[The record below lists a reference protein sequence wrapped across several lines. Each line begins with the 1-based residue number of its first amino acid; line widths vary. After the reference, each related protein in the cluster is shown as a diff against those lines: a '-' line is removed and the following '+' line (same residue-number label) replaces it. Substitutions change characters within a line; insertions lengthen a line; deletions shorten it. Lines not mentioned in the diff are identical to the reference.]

1 MTPTDE
7 GDSSLDPR
15 PSTLAP
21 SQGPLS
27 GVRVLDLS
35 RVLAGPWATQTL
47 ADLGAEV
54 IKIERPG
61 AGDDTRHWGPPF
73 TTRADGTRG
82 DAAYFLCANRGKKSV
97 ELDLA
102 TPEGA
107 EIVRDLTKTC
117 DVVVE
122 NFKTG
127 GLKKYG
133 LDFATLSAVN
143 PKLVYCSITGFGQ
156 DGPDAHRAGYA
167 YMLPAM
173 GGLMSVTGQPDG
185 APGAEPMKVGVAVAD
200 LFTGL
205 YASNAILAALLHAR
219 ATGQGQHIDIALFD
233 VQAAMLA
240 NQATNFFVSGK
251 APTRMG
257 NAHPNLAPYQPFPC
271 TDGMVVIAVGNDG
284 QFRALAAALG
294 APGLGGDPRFATN
307 ALRIEHRAVLT
318 AELSALTAGH
328 DMAGL
333 MAALEAAGVPCGP
346 VNTIDQVF
354 DEPQARHR
362 GLEVTQARADLSAP
376 VRTVASP
383 IRLSATPVAYDRPP
397 PALGEH
403 TDEVLGSVR
412 TR

>member
-1 MTPTDE
+1 MTQ
-7 GDSSLDPR
+7 LQDP
-15 PSTLAP
+15 LA
-21 SQGPLS
+21 

-73 TTRADGTRG
+73 TTTTDGSKG

-97 ELDLA
+97 ALDIA

-107 EIVRDLTKTC
+107 EAVRRLAATC

-133 LDFATLSAVN
+133 LDYASLATVN

-156 DGPDAHRAGYA
+156 DGPDAHRAGYD
-167 YMLPAM
+167 YMIQAM
-173 GGLMSVTGQPDG
+173 GGLMSITGQPDG
-185 APGAEPMKVGVAVAD
+185 APGAEPMKVGVAVVD

-205 YASNAILAALLHAR
+205 YASNAILAALWHAR
-219 ATGQGQHIDIALFD
+219 ATGEGQHVDIALFD

-240 NQATNFFVSGK
+240 NQATNWFVSGK

-271 TDGMVVIAVGNDG
+271 SDGMVVIAVGNDG
-284 QFRALAAALG
+284 QFRALAKALG
-294 APGLGGDPRFATN
+294 VEPMGAAPRLATN
-307 ALRIEHRAVLT
+307 ALRVQHRAELSPT
-318 AELSALTAGH
+318 LSALTAGFT
-328 DMAGL
+328 MKGL

-354 DEPQARHR
+354 EEPQAIHR
-362 GLEVTQARADLSAP
+362 GLTVEQSRPDLTTP
-376 VRTVASP
+376 IRTVASP
-383 IRLSATPVAYDRPP
+383 IRLSKTPVRYDAPP
-397 PALGEH
+397 PKLGQD
-403 TDEVLGSVR
+403 TDEILRGLRSEP
-412 TR
+412 

>member
-1 MTPTDE
+1 MPHAR
-7 GDSSLDPR
+7 GGGLGPGA
-15 PSTLAP
+15 LN
-21 SQGPLS
+21 GPLH

-61 AGDDTRHWGPPF
+61 TGDDTRLWGPPF
-73 TTRADGTRG
+73 TTKTDGSRG

-97 ELDLA
+97 ELDIA

-107 EIVRDLTKTC
+107 EAVRRLAATC

-133 LDFATLSAVN
+133 LDWASLEKVN
-143 PKLVYCSITGFGQ
+143 PRLVYCSITGFGQ
-156 DGPDAHRAGYA
+156 GGPDAHRAGYD
-167 YMLPAM
+167 YMIQAM
-173 GGLMSVTGQPDG
+173 GGLMSITGQPDG
-185 APGAEPMKVGVAVAD
+185 APGAEPMKVGVAVVD

-205 YASNAILAALLHAR
+205 YASNAILAALMHAR
-219 ATGQGQHIDIALFD
+219 ATGEGQHVDVALFD

-240 NQATNFFVSGK
+240 NQATNWFVSGK

-284 QFRALAAALG
+284 QFRALCAALG
-294 APGLGGDPRFATN
+294 ATGMGSDPRFTTN
-307 ALRIEHRAVLT
+307 AARIEHRAVLT
-318 AELSALTAGH
+318 AELSALTARH
-328 DMAGL
+328 EMKAL
-333 MAALEAAGVPCGP
+333 MALLDAAGVPCGP
-346 VNTIDQVF
+346 VNTVDQVF
-354 DEPQARHR
+354 AEPQAVHR
-362 GLEVTQARADLSAP
+362 GLEVEQTRPDLSAP
-376 VRTVASP
+376 FRTVASP
-383 IRLSATPVAYDRPP
+383 IRLSKTPVRYDRPP
-397 PALGEH
+397 PALGADTE
-403 TDEVLGSVR
+403 EVLGQIRAAS
-412 TR
+412 T

>member
-1 MTPTDE
+1 MTH
-7 GDSSLDPR
+7 
-15 PSTLAP
+15 PS
-21 SQGPLS
+21 GPLS

-47 ADLGAEV
+47 ADRGAEV
-54 IKIERPG
+54 IKVERPG
-61 AGDDTRHWGPPF
+61 AGDDTRLWGPPF
-73 TTRADGTRG
+73 TTKQDGSRG

-97 ELDLA
+97 ELDIA
-102 TPEGA
+102 SPEGA
-107 EIVRDLTKTC
+107 AAVRELAKTC

-133 LDFATLSAVN
+133 LDHAALSAVN

-156 DGPDAHRAGYA
+156 DGPDAHRAGYD
-167 YMLPAM
+167 YMIQAM
-173 GGLMSVTGQPDG
+173 GGLMSITGQPDG
-185 APGAEPMKVGVAVAD
+185 AAGAEPMKVGVAVVD

-219 ATGQGQHIDIALFD
+219 ATGEGQAIDIALFD

-251 APTRMG
+251 APGRMG

-271 TDGMVVIAVGNDG
+271 SDGMVVIAVGNDG
-284 QFRALAAALG
+284 QFRQLAQALG
-294 APGLGGDPRFATN
+294 APGLGADPRFATN

-328 DMAGL
+328 DMHGL

-346 VNTIDQVF
+346 VNTVDQVF
-354 DEPQARHR
+354 EEPQARHR
-362 GLEVTQARADLSAP
+362 GLEVEQTRRDLSAP
-376 VRTVASP
+376 IRTVASP
-383 IRLSATPVAYDRPP
+383 IRLSKTPVRYDLPP

-403 TDEVLGSVR
+403 TQEVLGALASAAD
-412 TR
+412 

>member
-1 MTPTDE
+1 MTLSPTISDTPT
-7 GDSSLDPR
+7 
-15 PSTLAP
+15 
-21 SQGPLS
+21 GPLH

-73 TTRADGTRG
+73 TTTADGQLG

-97 ELDLA
+97 ELDIASPDGAEAVRRLA
-102 TPEGA
+102 T
-107 EIVRDLTKTC
+107 TC

-122 NFKTG
+122 NFKTS

-133 LDFATLSAVN
+133 LDYASLAAIN

-156 DGPDAHRAGYA
+156 DGPDAHRAGYD
-167 YMLPAM
+167 YMIQAM
-173 GGLMSVTGQPDG
+173 GGLMSITGQPDG
-185 APGAEPMKVGVAVAD
+185 APGAEPMKVGVAVVD

-205 YASNAILAALLHAR
+205 YASNAILAALWHAR
-219 ATGQGQHIDIALFD
+219 ASGEGQHVDIALFD

-240 NQATNFFVSGK
+240 NQATNWFVSGK

-257 NAHPNLAPYQPFPC
+257 NAHPNLAPYQPFSC
-271 TDGMVVIAVGNDG
+271 SDGRVIIAVGNDG
-284 QFRALAAALG
+284 QFRALCGALG
-294 APGLGGDPRFATN
+294 LEVEDRFASN
-307 ALRIEHRAVLT
+307 ALRV
-318 AELSALTAGH
+318 AEREALGTLIAAKTEGFT
-328 DMAGL
+328 MQGL
-333 MAALEAAGVPCGP
+333 MQALEAAGVPCGP

-354 DEPQARHR
+354 AEPQAIHR
-362 GLEVTQARADLSAP
+362 GLTVEQTRPDLADP

-383 IRLSATPVAYDRPP
+383 IRLSKTPVRYDAPP
-397 PALGEH
+397 PRLGQD
-403 TDEVLGSVR
+403 TLAVLRELMSED
-412 TR
+412 

>member
-1 MTPTDE
+1 MSDAASIP
-7 GDSSLDPR
+7 P
-15 PSTLAP
+15 AP
-21 SQGPLS
+21 SSHGPLH

-73 TTRADGTRG
+73 TTTADGAPG

-97 ELDLA
+97 ELDIA
-102 TPEGA
+102 TPDGA
-107 EIVRDLTKTC
+107 EAVRRLAATC

-133 LDFATLSAVN
+133 LDYASLAAVN

-156 DGPDAHRAGYA
+156 HGPDAHRAGYD
-167 YMLPAM
+167 YMIQAM
-173 GGLMSVTGQPDG
+173 GGLMSITGQPDG
-185 APGAEPMKVGVAVAD
+185 APGAEPMKVGVAVVD

-205 YASNAILAALLHAR
+205 YASNAILAALWHAR
-219 ATGQGQHIDIALFD
+219 ATGEGQHVDIALFD

-240 NQATNFFVSGK
+240 NQATNWFVSGK

-257 NAHPNLAPYQPFPC
+257 NAHPNLAPYQPFAC
-271 TDGMVVIAVGNDG
+271 TDGMVIIAVGNDG
-284 QFRALAAALG
+284 QFRALCGALG
-294 APGLGGDPRFATN
+294 LESEDRFATN
-307 ALRIEHRAVLT
+307 ALRV
-318 AELSALTAGH
+318 AEREALGALIAAKTEGFT
-328 DMAGL
+328 MQGL
-333 MAALEAAGVPCGP
+333 MQALEAAGVPCGP

-354 DEPQARHR
+354 AEPQAIHR
-362 GLEVTQARADLSAP
+362 GLTVEQTRPDLADP

-383 IRLSATPVAYDRPP
+383 IRLSKTPVRYDAPP
-397 PALGEH
+397 PRLGQD
-403 TDEVLGSVR
+403 TLAVLRELMSED
-412 TR
+412 

>member
-1 MTPTDE
+1 MTH
-7 GDSSLDPR
+7 
-15 PSTLAP
+15 
-21 SQGPLS
+21 GPLH

-61 AGDDTRHWGPPF
+61 AGDDTRLWGPPF
-73 TTRADGTRG
+73 TTRTDGTRG

-97 ELDLA
+97 ELDIA
-102 TPEGA
+102 SPEGA
-107 EIVRDLTKTC
+107 EAVRKLAATC

-127 GLKKYG
+127 GLNKYG
-133 LDFATLSAVN
+133 LDWASLEKVN
-143 PKLVYCSITGFGQ
+143 PRLVYCSITGFGQ
-156 DGPDAHRAGYA
+156 DGPDAHRAGYD
-167 YMLPAM
+167 YMIQAM
-173 GGLMSVTGQPDG
+173 GGLMSITGQPDG
-185 APGAEPMKVGVAVAD
+185 TPGAEPMKVGVAVVD

-205 YASNAILAALLHAR
+205 YASNAILAALMHAR
-219 ATGQGQHIDIALFD
+219 ATGEGQHVDVALFD

-240 NQATNFFVSGK
+240 NQATNWFVSGK

-284 QFRALAAALG
+284 QFRALCGALG
-294 APGLGGDPRFATN
+294 APGMGKNPLFTTN
-307 ALRIEHRAVLT
+307 AARIEHRAALT

-328 DMAGL
+328 EMNAL
-333 MAALEAAGVPCGP
+333 MALLEAAGVPCGP
-346 VNTIDQVF
+346 VNTVDQVF
-354 DEPQARHR
+354 AEPQAVHR
-362 GLEVTQARADLSAP
+362 GLEVDQTRADLSAP

-383 IRLSATPVAYDRPP
+383 IRLSKTPVRYDRPP
-397 PALGEH
+397 PALGAD
-403 TDEVLGSVR
+403 TDEVLGGLSS
-412 TR
+412 TAGPAGAT

>member
-1 MTPTDE
+1 LLATRHSPLATP
-7 GDSSLDPR
+7 P
-15 PSTLAP
+15 
-21 SQGPLS
+21 GPLS

-61 AGDDTRHWGPPF
+61 VGDDTRQWGPPF
-73 TTRADGTRG
+73 TTRADGSKG

-97 ELDLA
+97 ELDIA
-102 TPEGA
+102 SPEGA
-107 EIVRDLTKTC
+107 AAVRELAQTC

-127 GLKKYG
+127 GLRKYG
-133 LDFATLSAVN
+133 LDYAGLSAIN

-156 DGPDAHRAGYA
+156 DGPDAHRAGYD
-167 YMLPAM
+167 YMIQAM

-185 APGAEPMKVGVAVAD
+185 APGAEPMKVGVAVVD

-205 YASNAILAALLHAR
+205 YASNAIMAALLHAR
-219 ATGQGQHIDIALFD
+219 ASGEGQHIDIALFD

-240 NQATNFFVSGK
+240 NQAANYFVSGK

-271 TDGMVVIAVGNDG
+271 SDGMVVIAVGNDG
-284 QFRALAAALG
+284 QYRALCLALG
-294 APGLGGDPRFATN
+294 VESLGTDARFATN
-307 ALRIEHRAVLT
+307 AQRVAHREDLT
-318 AELSALTAGH
+318 PALSALTGKHSMKA
-328 DMAGL
+328 L
-333 MAALEAAGVPCGP
+333 MAMLEAAGVPCGP

-354 DEPQARHR
+354 EEPQAMHR
-362 GLEVTQARADLSAP
+362 GLEVRQTRADLDGP

-383 IRLSATPVAYDRPP
+383 IRMSKTPVAYDRAP
-397 PALGEH
+397 PALGAD
-403 TDEVLGSVR
+403 TDEVLGALKG
-412 TR
+412 

>member
-1 MTPTDE
+1 MTQ
-7 GDSSLDPR
+7 L
-15 PSTLAP
+15 
-21 SQGPLS
+21 QGPLS

-73 TTRADGTRG
+73 TTTTDGSKG
-82 DAAYFLCANRGKKSV
+82 DAAYFMCANRGKKSV
-97 ELDLA
+97 ALDIA

-107 EIVRDLTKTC
+107 EAVRRLAATC

-127 GLKKYG
+127 GLAKYG
-133 LDFATLSAVN
+133 LDYAGLSAVN
-143 PKLVYCSITGFGQ
+143 PRLVYCSITGFGQ
-156 DGPDAHRAGYA
+156 DGPDAHRAGYD
-167 YMLPAM
+167 YMIQAM
-173 GGLMSVTGQPDG
+173 GGLMSITGQPDG
-185 APGAEPMKVGVAVAD
+185 APGAEPMKVGVAVVD

-205 YASNAILAALLHAR
+205 YASNAILAALMHAR
-219 ATGQGQHIDIALFD
+219 ATGEGQQVDIALID

-240 NQATNFFVSGK
+240 NQATNYFVSGV

-271 TDGMVVIAVGNDG
+271 SDGMVVIAVGNDG
-284 QFRALAAALG
+284 QFRALAKALGVEALG
-294 APGLGGDPRFATN
+294 ADPRFSTN
-307 ALRIEHRAVLT
+307 ALRVQHRVELSPT
-318 AELSALTAGH
+318 LSALTAGFT
-328 DMAGL
+328 MKGL

-354 DEPQARHR
+354 EEPQAIHR
-362 GLEVTQARADLSAP
+362 GLTVEQSRPDLAAP
-376 VRTVASP
+376 IRTVASP
-383 IRLSATPVAYDRPP
+383 IRLSKTPVRYDAPP
-397 PALGEH
+397 PKLGQDTETVLATLNR
-403 TDEVLGSVR
+403 TD
-412 TR
+412 

>member
-1 MTPTDE
+1 MTH
-7 GDSSLDPR
+7 
-15 PSTLAP
+15 
-21 SQGPLS
+21 GPLS

-73 TTRADGTRG
+73 TTKADGSKG

-97 ELDLA
+97 ELDIA
-102 TPEGA
+102 TLQGA
-107 EIVRDLTKTC
+107 EIVRELAKTC

-133 LDFATLSAVN
+133 LDHAALSAVN

-156 DGPDAHRAGYA
+156 DGPDAHRAGYD
-167 YMLPAM
+167 YMIQAM
-173 GGLMSVTGQPDG
+173 GGLMSITGQPDG
-185 APGAEPMKVGVAVAD
+185 SPGAEPMKVGVAVVD
-200 LFTGL
+200 VFTGL

-251 APTRMG
+251 APARMG

-284 QFRALAAALG
+284 QFRALAQALG
-294 APGLGGDPRFATN
+294 APGLGSDPRFTTN
-307 ALRIEHRAVLT
+307 ALRIEHRADLT
-318 AELSALTAGH
+318 ADLSSLTAGLT
-328 DMAGL
+328 MKAL
-333 MAALEAAGVPCGP
+333 MTALEAAGVPCGP
-346 VNTIDQVF
+346 VNTVDQVF
-354 DEPQARHR
+354 DEPQAKHR
-362 GLEVTQARADLSAP
+362 GLEVTQSRGDLSAP

-383 IRLSATPVAYDRPP
+383 IRMSATPVAYDLPP

-403 TDEVLGSVR
+403 TDEVLRQVR
-412 TR
+412 SGDRP

>member
-1 MTPTDE
+1 MT
-7 GDSSLDPR
+7 
-15 PSTLAP
+15 
-21 SQGPLS
+21 QGPLA

-61 AGDDTRHWGPPF
+61 VGDDTRQWGPPF
-73 TTRADGTRG
+73 TVRADGTPG

-97 ELDLA
+97 ELDIA
-102 TPEGA
+102 SPEGA
-107 EIVRDLTKTC
+107 AALRRLAADC

-122 NFKTG
+122 NFKVG

-133 LDFATLSAVN
+133 LDHASLSALN
-143 PKLVYCSITGFGQ
+143 PRLVYCSITGFGQ
-156 DGPDAHRAGYA
+156 DGPRAPQAGYD
-167 YMLPAM
+167 YMIQAM
-173 GGLMSVTGQPDG
+173 GGLMSITGQPDG
-185 APGAEPMKVGVAVAD
+185 APGAEPMKVGVAVVD

-219 ATGQGQHIDIALFD
+219 ATGEGQHIDIALFD

-240 NQATNFFVSGK
+240 NQATNFFVSGV

-257 NAHPNLAPYQPFPC
+257 NAHPNLAPYQPFQC
-271 TDGMVVIAVGNDG
+271 TDGAVVIAVGNDG
-284 QFRALAAALG
+284 QFRQLCAALG
-294 APGLGGDPRFATN
+294 APDLGTDPRFARN
-307 ALRIEHRAVLT
+307 ADRIAHRAVLT

-333 MAALEAAGVPCGP
+333 MALLEAAGVPCGP
-346 VNTIDQVF
+346 VNTVDQVF
-354 DEPQARHR
+354 AEPQARAR
-362 GLEVTQARADLSAP
+362 GLEVEQTRPDLAAP

-383 IRLSATPVAYDRPP
+383 IRLSRTPVAYDRPP
-397 PALGEH
+397 PALGAD
-403 TDEVLGSVR
+403 TDEVLGRGGKS
-412 TR
+412 

>member
-1 MTPTDE
+1 MTA
-7 GDSSLDPR
+7 SV
-15 PSTLAP
+15 A
-21 SQGPLS
+21 QGPLS

-61 AGDDTRHWGPPF
+61 EGDDTRHWGPPF
-73 TTRADGTRG
+73 TTRADGTPG

-97 ELDLA
+97 ELDIASPLGADAIRKLA
-102 TPEGA
+102 A
-107 EIVRDLTKTC
+107 TC

-127 GLKKYG
+127 GLAKYG
-133 LDFATLSAVN
+133 LDYASLSAIN
-143 PKLVYCSITGFGQ
+143 PRLVYCSITGFGQ
-156 DGPDAHRAGYA
+156 DGPDAHRAGYD
-167 YMLPAM
+167 YMIQAM
-173 GGLMSVTGQPDG
+173 GGLMSITGQPDD
-185 APGAEPMKVGVAVAD
+185 APGAEPMKVGVAVVD

-205 YASNAILAALLHAR
+205 YASNAILAALMHAR
-219 ATGQGQHIDIALFD
+219 ATGEGQSIDIALFD

-240 NQATNFFVSGK
+240 NQATNFFVSGV

-271 TDGMVVIAVGNDG
+271 SDGMVVIAVGNDG
-284 QFRALAAALG
+284 QFRSLAKALG
-294 APGLGGDPRFATN
+294 VEPMGGDPRFATN
-307 ALRIEHRAVLT
+307 ALRVQHRVELSPT
-318 AELSALTAGH
+318 LSALTAGFS
-328 DMAGL
+328 MKSL

-362 GLEVTQARADLSAP
+362 GLMVAQTRHDLATP
-376 VRTVASP
+376 IRTVASP
-383 IRLSATPVAYDRPP
+383 IRMSRTPVRYDLPP
-397 PALGEH
+397 PALGAD
-403 TDEVLGSVR
+403 TDDILAALD
-412 TR
+412 

>member
-1 MTPTDE
+1 MTQDDTPT
-7 GDSSLDPR
+7 SLA
-15 PSTLAP
+15 AP
-21 SQGPLS
+21 HGPLS

-73 TTRADGTRG
+73 TTTTDGSKG

-97 ELDLA
+97 ALDIA

-107 EIVRDLTKTC
+107 EVVRRLAATC

-133 LDFATLSAVN
+133 LDYAGLSAVN
-143 PKLVYCSITGFGQ
+143 PRLVYCSITGFGQ
-156 DGPDAHRAGYA
+156 DGPDAHRAGYD
-167 YMLPAM
+167 YMIQAM
-173 GGLMSVTGQPDG
+173 GGLMSITGQPDG
-185 APGAEPMKVGVAVAD
+185 APGAEPMKVGVAVVD

-205 YASNAILAALLHAR
+205 YASNAILAALWHAR
-219 ATGQGQHIDIALFD
+219 ATGEGQHVDIALFD

-240 NQATNFFVSGK
+240 NQATNWFVSGT

-271 TDGMVVIAVGNDG
+271 SDGMVVIAVGNDG
-284 QFRALAAALG
+284 QFRALAKALG
-294 APGLGGDPRFATN
+294 VEAMGVDPRFATN
-307 ALRIEHRAVLT
+307 ALRVQHRVELAP
-318 AELSALTAGH
+318 ALSALTAGFT
-328 DMAGL
+328 MKGL

-354 DEPQARHR
+354 EEPQAIHR
-362 GLEVTQARADLSAP
+362 GLTVEQSRPDLATP
-376 VRTVASP
+376 IRTVASP
-383 IRLSATPVAYDRPP
+383 IRLSKTPVRYDAPP
-397 PALGEH
+397 PQLGQDTEA
-403 TDEVLGSVR
+403 VLASILGR
-412 TR
+412 DAQG

>member
-1 MTPTDE
+1 MTQTP
-7 GDSSLDPR
+7 
-15 PSTLAP
+15 
-21 SQGPLS
+21 GPLS

-61 AGDDTRHWGPPF
+61 LGDDTRQWGPPF
-73 TTRADGTRG
+73 TTKADGTPG

-97 ELDLA
+97 TLDIA

-107 EIVRDLTKTC
+107 AAVRDLAKAC

-127 GLKKYG
+127 GLAKYG
-133 LDFATLSAVN
+133 LDHAALAAIN

-156 DGPDAHRAGYA
+156 DGPDAHRAGYD
-167 YMLPAM
+167 YMIQAM
-173 GGLMSVTGQPDG
+173 GGLMSVTGQADG
-185 APGAEPMKVGVAVAD
+185 TPGAEPMKVGVAVAD

-219 ATGQGQHIDIALFD
+219 ATGEGQQIDIALFD

-240 NQATNFFVSGK
+240 NQAANFFVSGK
-251 APTRMG
+251 VPTRMG

-284 QFRALAAALG
+284 QFRALGTALG
-294 APGLGGDPRFATN
+294 APGLGADPRFLTN
-307 ALRIEHRAVLT
+307 ALRIEHRAALS
-318 AELSALTAGH
+318 AEVSALTAGLT
-328 DMAGL
+328 MAGL
-333 MAALEAAGVPCGP
+333 MAALETGGVPCGP
-346 VNTIDQVF
+346 VNTVDQVF
-354 DEPQARHR
+354 QEPQAVHR
-362 GLEVTQARADLSAP
+362 GLVVEQTRPDLDGP

-383 IRLSATPVAYDRPP
+383 IRMSKTPVRYDRPP
-397 PALGEH
+397 PALGQD
-403 TDEVLGSVR
+403 TDEVLGRLKASR
-412 TR
+412 PQK

>member
-1 MTPTDE
+1 MT
-7 GDSSLDPR
+7 SASDPASPLATR
-15 PSTLAP
+15 HSPLPS
-21 SQGPLS
+21 GPLS

-35 RVLAGPWATQTL
+35 RVLAGPWATQML

-61 AGDDTRHWGPPF
+61 VGDDTRAWGPPF
-73 TTRADGTRG
+73 TTKADGSKG

-102 TPEGA
+102 TPRGA
-107 EIVRDLTKTC
+107 EIVRELSKTC

-133 LDFATLSAVN
+133 LDHVALSAIN

-156 DGPDAHRAGYA
+156 DGPDAHRAGYD
-167 YMLPAM
+167 YMIQAM
-173 GGLMSVTGQPDG
+173 GGLMSITGQPDG
-185 APGAEPMKVGVAVAD
+185 AAGAEPMKVGVAVVD

-205 YASNAILAALLHAR
+205 YASNAIMAALLHAR

-240 NQATNFFVSGK
+240 NQATNYFVSGK

-284 QFRALAAALG
+284 QFRALAGALG
-294 APGLGGDPRFATN
+294 AAGLGADPRFLTN
-307 ALRIEHRAVLT
+307 ALRIEHRAVMT
-318 AELSALTAGH
+318 AELSALTAGRTMH
-328 DMAGL
+328 GL
-333 MAALEAAGVPCGP
+333 MAALEAEGVPCGP
-346 VNTIDQVF
+346 VNTVDQVF
-354 DEPQARHR
+354 DEPQAKHR
-362 GLEVTQARADLSAP
+362 GLEVTQDRADLLEP

-383 IRLSATPVAYDRPP
+383 IRMSVTPVAYNLPP

-403 TDEVLGSVR
+403 TGEVLDGLA
-412 TR
+412 

>member
-1 MTPTDE
+1 MSDAASIP
-7 GDSSLDPR
+7 P
-15 PSTLAP
+15 AP
-21 SQGPLS
+21 SSYGPLH

-73 TTRADGTRG
+73 TTTADGPPG

-97 ELDLA
+97 ELDIA
-102 TPEGA
+102 SPDGA
-107 EIVRDLTKTC
+107 EAVRRLAATC

-133 LDFATLSAVN
+133 LDYASLAAIN

-156 DGPDAHRAGYA
+156 DGPDAHRAGYD
-167 YMLPAM
+167 YMIQAM
-173 GGLMSVTGQPDG
+173 GGLMSITGQPDG
-185 APGAEPMKVGVAVAD
+185 APGAEPMKVGVAVVD

-205 YASNAILAALLHAR
+205 YASNAILAALWHAR
-219 ATGQGQHIDIALFD
+219 ATGEGQHVDIALFD

-240 NQATNFFVSGK
+240 NQATNWFVSGT

-257 NAHPNLAPYQPFPC
+257 NAHPNLAPYQPFSC
-271 TDGMVVIAVGNDG
+271 SDGMVIIAVGNDG
-284 QFRALAAALG
+284 QFRALCGALG
-294 APGLGGDPRFATN
+294 LEVEDRFATN
-307 ALRIEHRAVLT
+307 ALRV
-318 AELSALTAGH
+318 AEREALGTLIAAKTEGFT
-328 DMAGL
+328 MQGL
-333 MAALEAAGVPCGP
+333 MQALEAAGVPCGP

-354 DEPQARHR
+354 AEPQAIHR
-362 GLEVTQARADLSAP
+362 GLTVEQTRPDLADP

-383 IRLSATPVAYDRPP
+383 IRLSKTPVRYDAPP
-397 PALGEH
+397 PRLGQDTEA
-403 TDEVLGSVR
+403 VLRELMSED
-412 TR
+412 